1 MEKSYLFLADGF
13 EEIEALATVDILRRA
28 GMNVTTV
35 SIGESALATG
45 AHGVAVQADAV
56 FASTDFA
63 DAAWLICPG
72 GMPGASNLRNCEGLC
87 SLLQAHAAAGSRLA
101 AICAAPAVV
110 FASLGLLEGR
120 RATCY
125 PGFEDVCVSGGADM
139 QAQRVVV
146 DGNIITANGPGSA
159 IPFALAIV
167 EHTLGAAAARQVAA
181 GMLLG

>member
-28 GMNVTTV
+28 GMEVATV
-35 SIGESALATG
+35 AIGESKLVTG
-45 AHGVAVQADAV
+45 AHGVAVQPDAA
-56 FASTDFA
+56 FAQTDFA
-63 DAAWLICPG
+63 DADWLICPG
-72 GMPGASNLRNCEGLC
+72 GMPGAANLRKFEPLC
-87 SLLQAHAAAGSRLA
+87 SLLQAHAAAGARLA

-125 PGFEDVCVSGGADM
+125 PGFEDACISGGADM

-146 DGNIITANGPGSA
+146 DDNIITGNGPASA

-167 EHTLGAAAARQVAA
+167 EHTLGAEAAHQVAS
-181 GMLLG
+181 GMLLY